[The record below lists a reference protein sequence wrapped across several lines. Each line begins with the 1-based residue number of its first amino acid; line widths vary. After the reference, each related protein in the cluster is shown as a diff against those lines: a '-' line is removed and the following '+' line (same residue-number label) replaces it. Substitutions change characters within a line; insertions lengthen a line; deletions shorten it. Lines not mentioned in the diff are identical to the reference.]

1 MTVVNSAFTVNG
13 SLPTDAVA
21 VAPGSIVTLAVQS
34 LTGINGIVWS
44 VAGNDKATRVNPT
57 ITPAG
62 SPPGA
67 TATFN
72 MPGDAGDGLGQ
83 GYAIQ
88 CVASDGASPAN
99 TSTTV
104 EIVGIA
110 NMSGFVPLTAG
121 EDLARD
127 ATYGWGLSVNRLL
140 AGAPRSVTPVQ
151 TVDATLTVVA
161 SLSIPVDTCAAI
173 ELHWFGRKANTTEEI
188 ARRESRL
195 TVYRIATGNVTQL
208 GSTSDLLATT
218 KTDAAWGALDFA
230 LNTSTQSLDV
240 RVTGK
245 SATIINWSVEIY
257 ATFK

>member
-1 MTVVNSAFTVNG
+1 MTIVNSAFTVNG

-21 VAPGSIVTLAVQS
+21 VPPGSVVTLAVQS
-34 LTGINGIVWS
+34 LTGINGIVWT
-44 VAGNDKATRVNPT
+44 VVGNDKSTRVNPT

-62 SPPGA
+62 SPNGA
-67 TATFN
+67 TATFA
-72 MPGDAGDGLGQ
+72 MPADVGDGLGQ
-83 GYAIQ
+83 GYAIE
-88 CVASDGASPAN
+88 CTVSDGASPAN

-104 EIVGIA
+104 EIIGAA
-110 NMSGFVPLTAG
+110 NMVGLVPFTAG

-127 ATYGWGLSVNRLL
+127 STYGWTQPANRLL
-140 AGAPRSVTPVQ
+140 AGSPRSITPLQ

-161 SLSIPVDTCAAI
+161 SLPIPVDTCAAI
-173 ELHWFGRKANTTEEI
+173 EVHWFGRKANTTEDI

-195 TVYRIATGNVTQL
+195 TVYRIASGNVTQL
-208 GSTSDLLATT
+208 GSTNDLLATT
-218 KTDAAWGALDFA
+218 KTDASWGALDFA

-245 SATIINWSVEIY
+245 AATIINWSVEIY

>member
-21 VAPGSIVTLAVQS
+21 VGPGSVVTLAVQS

-44 VAGNDKATRVNPT
+44 VVGNDKATRVNPT

-110 NMSGFVPLTAG
+110 NMAGFVPFTAG

-127 ATYGWGLSVNRLL
+127 STYGWGLSVNRLL
-140 AGAPRSVTPVQ
+140 AGAPRSVTQAQ

-161 SLSIPVDTCAAI
+161 SLPIPVDTCAAI
-173 ELHWFGRKANTTEEI
+173 ELHWVGRRADSLAI

-195 TVYRIATGNVTQL
+195 TVYRLSTGNVTQL
-208 GSTSDLLATT
+208 GSTNDLLATA
-218 KTDAAWGALDFA
+218 KTDGTWGAPDFA
-230 LNTSTQSLDV
+230 LNTGTQAVDV

-245 SATIINWSVEIY
+245 AATIINWSVEIY